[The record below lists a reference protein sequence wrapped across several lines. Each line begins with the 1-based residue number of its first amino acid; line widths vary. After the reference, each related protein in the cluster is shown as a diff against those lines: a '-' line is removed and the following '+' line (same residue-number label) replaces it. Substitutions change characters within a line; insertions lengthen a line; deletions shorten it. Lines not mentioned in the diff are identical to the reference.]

1 MITLLIL
8 LLLFGTL
15 AIKISWLLLKASF
28 WVVFLLFGV
37 LIFSNLLL
45 IGLVIAAIYGGY
57 ALYQRSQVQ
66 AYNNRH

>member
-37 LIFSNLLL
+37 LIFSKLLL

-57 ALYQRSQVQ
+57 ALYQRSQGQ